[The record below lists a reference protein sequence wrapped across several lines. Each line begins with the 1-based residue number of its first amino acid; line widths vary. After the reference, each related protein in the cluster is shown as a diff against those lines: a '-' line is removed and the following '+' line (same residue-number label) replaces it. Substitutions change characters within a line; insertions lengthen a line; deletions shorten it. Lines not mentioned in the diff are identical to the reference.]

1 MVIWLIGLAGA
12 GKTTIG
18 QELYA
23 LLRAR
28 RPNVVFLDGDHVR
41 TIMGNDLGHT
51 MEDRMANAW
60 RVCRLCKYLDD
71 QGIDVVCAILSIFPE
86 TQKWNRENYARYFE
100 VYIEVPM
107 DELVARDQKGLYSGA
122 LSGQIQDVVGFD
134 IPFQPPQA
142 DLVVSNGE
150 PMRPPASLAAQIA
163 AAMDI
168 DMDKVSA

>member
-23 LLRAR
+23 LLKER

-51 MEDRMANAW
+51 IEDRRANAW
-60 RVCRLCKYLDD
+60 RVCRLCRYLDA
-71 QGIDVVCAILSIFPE
+71 QGIDVVCAILSIFPD

-100 VYIEVPM
+100 VYIDVPM

-122 LSGQIQDVVGFD
+122 LSGKIRDVVGFD

-150 PMRPPASLAAQIA
+150 PLRHPATLAAQIA
-163 AAMDI
+163 AAI